1 MDGKVTDSSKMD
13 QIQSYDYRKNE
24 KRRWLLLGTGILV
37 SIVLFI
43 IDIIAGE
50 RWIPLSKIMAA
61 VFYPGTMR
69 ITDLVIINDI
79 RIPRAC
85 MAFLAG
91 VALGFSGGIMQT
103 VLNNKLASPYTL
115 GLSSAA
121 GFGASVAITIGLSSI
136 AAIGIYLIPFV
147 SFLSTAAA
155 CYMIFLFGKY
165 FNSKPDTMILGGIGL
180 SFIFQALQSLCQYSA
195 TTEQSQ
201 NIVFWLF
208 GSLARSNW
216 VSVTV
221 TLVILIIFI
230 PYIIKDSWK
239 LTALKLGEENAIG
252 LGVDVKQ
259 LRFQALLA
267 VSIITGIAVSF
278 IGTIGFIG
286 LVGPHI
292 ARLAVGEDQRYYLP
306 ASGVFGGII
315 LSLASIISKII
326 VPGMIFP
333 IGIITS
339 VVGGPFFLFFIFAK
353 KKSVIGGMND

>member
-43 IDIIAGE
+43 IDIVAGE

-121 GFGASVAITIGLSSI
+121 
-136 AAIGIYLIPFV
+136 
-147 SFLSTAAA
+147 
-155 CYMIFLFGKY
+155 
-165 FNSKPDTMILGGIGL
+165 
-180 SFIFQALQSLCQYSA
+180 
-195 TTEQSQ
+195 
-201 NIVFWLF
+201 
-208 GSLARSNW
+208 
-216 VSVTV
+216 
-221 TLVILIIFI
+221 
-230 PYIIKDSWK
+230 
-239 LTALKLGEENAIG
+239 
-252 LGVDVKQ
+252 
-259 LRFQALLA
+259 
-267 VSIITGIAVSF
+267 
-278 IGTIGFIG
+278 
-286 LVGPHI
+286 
-292 ARLAVGEDQRYYLP
+292 
-306 ASGVFGGII
+306 
-315 LSLASIISKII
+315 
-326 VPGMIFP
+326 
-333 IGIITS
+333 
-339 VVGGPFFLFFIFAK
+339 
-353 KKSVIGGMND
+353 

>member
-1 MDGKVTDSSKMD
+1 M
-13 QIQSYDYRKNE
+13 N
-24 KRRWLLLGTGILV
+24 
-37 SIVLFI
+37 
-43 IDIIAGE
+43 
-50 RWIPLSKIMAA
+50 
-61 VFYPGTMR
+61 
-69 ITDLVIINDI
+69 VI
-79 RIPRAC
+79 
-85 MAFLAG
+85 
-91 VALGFSGGIMQT
+91 
-103 VLNNKLASPYTL
+103 Y
-115 GLSSAA
+115 
-121 GFGASVAITIGLSSI
+121 AITI
-136 AAIGIYLIPFV
+136 
-147 SFLSTAAA
+147 
-155 CYMIFLFGKY
+155 
-165 FNSKPDTMILGGIGL
+165 
-180 SFIFQALQSLCQYSA
+180 
-195 TTEQSQ
+195 
-201 NIVFWLF
+201 
-208 GSLARSNW
+208 
-216 VSVTV
+216 
-221 TLVILIIFI
+221 LVILIIFI

-353 KKSVIGGMND
+353 KKNVIGGMND